1 MPASMKQIKSRIQA
15 TQKTSQITKAMNMV
29 SASKMK
35 RAERLIRQFSN
46 FTEKVGAITG
56 HLIASDDGDLRHPLL
71 DVRPVSSTLF
81 VVVTSDRGL
90 AGPYNSN
97 VFKELTR
104 QMKEAS
110 QPLLLTI
117 GKKAQ
122 SFMRSRSMTSINP
135 VSFLHRDEVNFGMVK
150 AIVQQI
156 TIGYESGEFDE
167 VKIIFNHYV
176 NTLTQEVKVQQLLPI
191 VTSDDETLDSYEFE
205 GGPQAIID
213 QLLPVYI
220 ENMVY
225 SALLDSK
232 ASEHASRMT
241 AMQSATDNA
250 KDIIRQLNLFYNR
263 ARQASVTSELTDIIG
278 GANAVGGNQS

>member
-1 MPASMKQIKSRIQA
+1 MPASMKQIKGRIQA

-46 FTEKVGAITG
+46 FTEKVGAIMG

-71 DVRPVSSTLF
+71 EVRPVASTLF

-97 VFKELTR
+97 VLKEMMR
-104 QMKEAS
+104 QMKQTK
-110 QPLLLTI
+110 QPILLTI

-122 SFMRSRSMTSINP
+122 GFMRSRNLSSINP
-135 VSFLHRDEVNFGMVK
+135 APFLHRDEVNFGMVK
-150 AIVQQI
+150 VIVQQI
-156 TIGYESGEFDE
+156 AIGYEAGEFDE
-167 VKIIFNHYV
+167 VKIIYSHYI
-176 NTLTQEVKVQQLLPI
+176 NTLSQEVRVHQLLPV
-191 VTSDDETLDSYEFE
+191 VTTDDDTLSAYEFE
-205 GGPQAIID
+205 GGPQAIIN

-220 ENMVY
+220 ENMIY
-225 SALLDSK
+225 GALLDSK

-250 KDIIRQLNLFYNR
+250 KDIIRQLNLYYNR

>member
-35 RAERLIRQFSN
+35 RAERSIRQFSN
-46 FTEKVGAITG
+46 FTDKVGKIMGYLVATDEG
-56 HLIASDDGDLRHPLL
+56 ELQHPLL
-71 DVRPVSSTLF
+71 EVRPVKTTLYI
-81 VVVTSDRGL
+81 VVTSDRGL
-90 AGPYNSN
+90 AGPYNAN
-97 VFKELTR
+97 VLKELTR
-104 QMKEAS
+104 QREHHPNA
-110 QPLLLTI
+110 LILTV

-122 SFMRSRSMTSINP
+122 SFMKSRKLSSINP
-135 VSFLHRDEVNFGMVK
+135 MPYPHRDEVNFGMVK

-156 TIGYESGEFDE
+156 SLGYQAGDFDE
-167 VKIIFNHYV
+167 VKIIFNHYI
-176 NTLTQEVKVQQLLPI
+176 NTLSQEVMVQQLLPI
-191 VTSDDETLDSYEFE
+191 VTTDEPSLSSYEFE

-220 ENMVY
+220 ENMIY
-225 SALLDSK
+225 GALLDSK

-250 KDIIRQLNLFYNR
+250 KDIIRQLNLYYNR
-263 ARQASVTSELTDIIG
+263 ARQASVTLELTDIIG
-278 GANAVGGNQS
+278 GANAVGGNQ